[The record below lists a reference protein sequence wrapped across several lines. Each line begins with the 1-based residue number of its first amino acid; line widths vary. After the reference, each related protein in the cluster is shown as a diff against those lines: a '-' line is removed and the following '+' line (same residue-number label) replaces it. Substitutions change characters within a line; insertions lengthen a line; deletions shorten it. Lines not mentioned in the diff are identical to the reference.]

1 MKFVSANK
9 NSPLKMHSRAVKNSP
24 DVKHTNYAI
33 FVSKMDRINY
43 FVDFIRT
50 YSQYLFKYTYYFL
63 QKTIIDVC
71 FNVYI

>member
-1 MKFVSANK
+1 
-9 NSPLKMHSRAVKNSP
+9 MHSRAVKNSP

-33 FVSKMDRINY
+33 CFFFTKMDRINY

-63 QKTIIDVC
+63 QKNYNRCVFQCVHIMT
-71 FNVYI
+71 